1 MPQATDEQRREW
13 NGPGDETALAYLKEA
28 GYTLTRRWTWLPPR
42 GHTPTMKE
50 CSAIDYLAA
59 EWDFGGMDD
68 SWFWD
73 RAKSEW
79 VEKKP

>member
-50 CSAIDYLAA
+50 CSAISPLSGTSAV
-59 EWDFGGMDD
+59 WTTVGFGIGQN
-68 SWFWD
+68 
-73 RAKSEW
+73 
-79 VEKKP
+79 PNG